1 MLLDDGRGI
10 GVTVYAGVW
19 FEFEESHAAPLGW
32 ADKVPFGISVL
43 EILTY
48 TFIRKITYL
57 CLVRDGIKKRSIR
70 CRLFISTY
78 CELVFRNGDT
88 DGAELFPKM

>member
-57 CLVRDGIKKRSIR
+57 CRVKRSIR
-70 CRLFISTY
+70 CRSFISTY

>member
-1 MLLDDGRGI
+1 MILPKIKIFYLVFLDDGRGI

-43 EILTY
+43 EILKY
-48 TFIRKITYL
+48 TFIRKITHL
-57 CLVRDGIKKRSIR
+57 CLVIW
-70 CRLFISTY
+70 C
-78 CELVFRNGDT
+78 N
-88 DGAELFPKM
+88 P

>member
-43 EILTY
+43 EILTF
-48 TFIRKITYL
+48 TFIRK
-57 CLVRDGIKKRSIR
+57 
-70 CRLFISTY
+70 
-78 CELVFRNGDT
+78 
-88 DGAELFPKM
+88 

>member
-57 CLVRDGIKKRSIR
+57 CLVKRSIR